1 MRISGGA
8 AVEHPYGILIIIY
21 NCSYHSAPGSLSV
34 REMGMKKTGILFVV
48 LVLIL
53 AGAGCV
59 QPSEVEAEAQLC
71 GDLAELR
78 AALESM
84 ENTSLRS
91 SVGDIREG
99 RDQVRAAME
108 DVRASAGQVANI
120 RLDDLNA
127 AYENLNQ
134 AVENLPNEL
143 TVIEAIQTIR
153 PQIQAVRAEQQN
165 LHADL
170 NCTAQ

>member
-1 MRISGGA
+1 MD
-8 AVEHPYGILIIIY
+8 
-21 NCSYHSAPGSLSV
+21 
-34 REMGMKKTGILFVV
+34 MKKTGILFVALIFV
-48 LVLIL
+48 LVCV
-53 AGAGCV
+53 GAGCV
-59 QPSEVEAEAQLC
+59 QPSEQEAEAQLC

-84 ENTSLRS
+84 EDTSLRT

-99 RDQVRAAME
+99 RDQVRSAME
-108 DVRASAGQVANI
+108 SVRESAGQVANI
-120 RLDDLNA
+120 RIDDLNA

-134 AVENLPNEL
+134 AVEDLPDDV

-165 LHADL
+165 LYADL
-170 NCTAQ
+170 NCTA